1 MQYLQALKTT
11 NLTEKDNYYPFYAG
25 YNSLF
30 HIQNG
35 VEHIAFKTNKVI
47 NQGNTFVTN
56 SDEVFDIKNIFESNL
71 KYSLYFLKISKNE
84 LKIDGGSSVE
94 FVNIKHLLQILN
106 EKNIVGLSN
115 IDLQSNDLKLRFLN
129 TKNHPNGTIKFK
141 LFYKLTN
148 LELARFLLIPE

>member
-11 NLTEKDNYYPFYAG
+11 NLTEKGNYYPFYAG

-30 HIQNG
+30 HVQNG
-35 VEHIAFKTNKVI
+35 VEYIAFETNKVI

-56 SDEVFDIKNIFESNL
+56 SENIFNVKNIFESNL
-71 KYSLYFLKISKNE
+71 KYDLYFLKISKNE
-84 LKIDGGSSVE
+84 LKIDGGIE
-94 FVNIKHLLQILN
+94 FINIKHLLQILN
-106 EKNIVGLSN
+106 EKKIFGLYN